1 MVTFLELLTVM
12 NSIVIK
18 LLVKTY
24 KNIVIDGKIG
34 LIYAMQYLHCL
45 SKPVKVEPKNREV
58 CPAAKNGLT
67 YTSKKKT

>member
-18 LLVKTY
+18 LLIKTY

-34 LIYAMQYLHCL
+34 LIYTMQYLHCDIKFISEQAL
-45 SKPVKVEPKNREV
+45 P
-58 CPAAKNGLT
+58 
-67 YTSKKKT
+67 